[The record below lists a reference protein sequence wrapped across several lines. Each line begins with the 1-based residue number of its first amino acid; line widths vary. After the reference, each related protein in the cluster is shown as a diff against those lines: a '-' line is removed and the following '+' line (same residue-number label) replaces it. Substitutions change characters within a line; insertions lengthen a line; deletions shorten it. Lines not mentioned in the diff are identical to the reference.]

1 MIEIHNLESQQDF
14 YPLFAKAYRSYEELL
29 YQNNK
34 IDFAYLQKI
43 FYELLNHPDV
53 YKKIKLGIK
62 YIMLDEYQDYIQ
74 KQILVKLA
82 HPENNLY
89 VAGDKDQTIYRFC
102 AETVRNILEFPV
114 VFVGFLNKNFLV
126 QKEEDGYLLPFSKRG
141 AFEKEEQMNQ
151 FVQIRHYYVAFSRAQ
166 NLLVLKTSGNPNDCF
181 EPNFSLVSLMNQ
193 SFRSNT
199 HFPKK
204 LFRFPRKKTKRCFNG
219 IFLHEK
225 EIKKITEL

>member
-1 MIEIHNLESQQDF
+1 M
-14 YPLFAKAYRSYEELL
+14 
-29 YQNNK
+29 
-34 IDFAYLQKI
+34 
-43 FYELLNHPDV
+43 V
-53 YKKIKLGIK
+53 
-62 YIMLDEYQDYIQ
+62 DEYQDYIQ

-89 VAGDKDQTIYRFC
+89 VAEEDQTIYRFC

-126 QKEEDGYLLPFSKRG
+126 QKKEEDGYLLPFSKRC

-166 NLLVLKTSGNPNDCF
+166 NLLVLKTSGNPNDWF

>member
-1 MIEIHNLESQQDF
+1 M
-14 YPLFAKAYRSYEELL
+14 
-29 YQNNK
+29 
-34 IDFAYLQKI
+34 
-43 FYELLNHPDV
+43 V
-53 YKKIKLGIK
+53 
-62 YIMLDEYQDYIQ
+62 DEYQNTNYIQ
-74 KQILVKLA
+74 EQILVKLTY
-82 HPENNLY
+82 PENNLC
-89 VAGDKDQTIYRFC
+89 VVGDEDQAFYRFRK
-102 AETVRNILEFPV
+102 ATVRNILEIPV

-141 AFEKEEQMNQ
+141 AFEKDEQMNQ

-166 NLLVLKTSGNPNDCF
+166 NLLVLKTSGNPNDWF

>member
-1 MIEIHNLESQQDF
+1 
-14 YPLFAKAYRSYEELL
+14 
-29 YQNNK
+29 
-34 IDFAYLQKI
+34 
-43 FYELLNHPDV
+43 LLNHPDV

-89 VAGDKDQTIYRFC
+89 VAEEDQTIYRFC
-102 AETVRNILEFPV
+102 AATVRNILEFPV

-151 FVQIRHYYVAFSRAQ
+151 FDRIRHYYVAFSRAQ
-166 NLLVLKTSGNPNDCF
+166 NLLVLKTSGNPNDWF

-199 HFPKK
+199 HFPKNFFD
-204 LFRFPRKKTKRCFNG
+204 FRGKKRNDALMEFSYTK
-219 IFLHEK
+219 
-225 EIKKITEL
+225 KK

>member
-1 MIEIHNLESQQDF
+1 M
-14 YPLFAKAYRSYEELL
+14 
-29 YQNNK
+29 
-34 IDFAYLQKI
+34 
-43 FYELLNHPDV
+43 V
-53 YKKIKLGIK
+53 
-62 YIMLDEYQDYIQ
+62 DEYQDYIQ

-82 HPENNLY
+82 HPENNLD
-89 VAGDKDQTIYRFC
+89 VAEEDQTIYRFC

-126 QKEEDGYLLPFSKRG
+126 QKKEEDGYLLPFSKRG

-166 NLLVLKTSGNPNDCF
+166 NLLVLKTSGNLNDWF

-219 IFLHEK
+219 IFLYEK